1 MADNT
6 VPARPTA
13 EQYKP
18 IDKVETIED
27 ALKNKGMVARFQQ
40 AVPRH
45 LSSERMLRV
54 CAMAVYKTPA
64 LKNCE
69 VMSLLGA
76 MLSLASLGLEPNTPL
91 GHAYLIPFKGRRKFG
106 PGRND
111 WEDYYQVQVVIGYRG
126 YIELARRSGML
137 TAIHADVVYEG
148 DEFTFEYGS
157 NMHLRHVPRGNRD
170 KPLWAYAHAS
180 LSDGQAFEVL
190 PYDLVLKIRD
200 ASQGYTSALNMK
212 KDSGDRPCKAYD
224 SNPWVAFEHEM
235 ASKTMVRRLS
245 KMLPMSIE
253 FARAVELD
261 GMAEAN
267 DIQYST
273 IINQPDAVEDFSSAR
288 TPAETEE
295 TASPAE
301 PSQAKQERTQTEERK
316 PLGDIIDGGAPEKVQ
331 SKPVEAKPTRA
342 RTKAEDA
349 PVAPVAQQEA
359 QSGTESGLTETLG
372 EPAIGDTQAAAEAQ
386 HSEERAP
393 WELVTCDGEALP
405 YDDPDDFYKA
415 YLEEIARAYKE
426 QGIDGLNGFIES
438 NEDMVKEFG
447 RTVNAKQSSD
457 MKLAGAKLL
466 APPGN
471 VAQSASGTLDLDA
484 PIRK

>member
-1 MADNT
+1 MAENT
-6 VPARPTA
+6 NLPPARPTA
-13 EQYKP
+13 EQYKA
-18 IDKVETIED
+18 IDKVDTIED

-54 CAMAVYKTPA
+54 CAMAVYKTPM
-64 LKNCE
+64 LRKCE

-91 GHAYLIPFKGRRKFG
+91 GHAYLIPFKSRRKCG

-111 WEDYYQVQVVIGYRG
+111 WEDYYQVQVIIGYRG

-148 DEFTFEYGS
+148 DEFSFEYGS
-157 NMHLRHVPRGNRD
+157 NMHLRHVPKGGRD

-190 PYDLVLKIRD
+190 PYDLVLKIRN
-200 ASQGYTSALNMK
+200 ASQGYISALNAK
-212 KDSGDRPCKAYD
+212 ADAGGKPSKAYD
-224 SNPWVAFEHEM
+224 ANPWVAFEHEM

-273 IINQPDAVEDFSSAR
+273 IIDQPDAVEDFSSAR
-288 TPAETEE
+288 VEPDVVDAKGAESVKAETVQQTTAKPAATQEKRQERAEPAEVVQQQAATE
-295 TASPAE
+295 TA
-301 PSQAKQERTQTEERK
+301 QA
-316 PLGDIIDGGAPEKVQ
+316 GV
-331 SKPVEAKPTRA
+331 
-342 RTKAEDA
+342 
-349 PVAPVAQQEA
+349 VAQAEQQSEA
-359 QSGTESGLTETLG
+359 EVAE
-372 EPAIGDTQAAAEAQ
+372 EPA
-386 HSEERAP
+386 P
-393 WELVTCDGEALP
+393 WQIVTLDGEVLP
-405 YDDPDDFYKA
+405 YDDPADFVRGYR
-415 YLEEIARAYKE
+415 EELNVALK
-426 QGIDGLNGFIES
+426 GGGVDGLKGFIES
-438 NEDMVKEFG
+438 NAAEVAAYGEKE
-447 RTVNAKQSSD
+447 NAKLGAE
-457 MKLAGAKLL
+457 LAALGAEHLKP
-466 APPGN
+466 AEKKPQG
-471 VAQSASGTLDLDA
+471 GLDLDA
-484 PIRK
+484 PLKG